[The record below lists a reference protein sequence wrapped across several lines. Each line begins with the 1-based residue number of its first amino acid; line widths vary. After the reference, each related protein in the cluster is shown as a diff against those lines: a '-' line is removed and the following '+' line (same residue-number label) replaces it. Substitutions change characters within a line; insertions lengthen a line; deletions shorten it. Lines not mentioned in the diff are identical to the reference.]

1 MMIVYFFYFVQ
12 FFFLLVVFLLL
23 LLLLF
28 FMFINIFFPSNIFC
42 YGLDYS
48 FTHTKQNWRK
58 PNVLLGNHL
67 TTVCL
72 TQRQMGPAS
81 VYVVYVFYFLLSHFL
96 TKIPNQR
103 QKLNRRSEKTK
114 PSFNRKKA
122 FSYFFFR
129 GRRRSVFHNNLHK
142 FACVPI

>member
-1 MMIVYFFYFVQ
+1 MLHFRNDDCLVFFILFNF
-12 FFFLLVVFLLL
+12 FFFLLLFGCCCCCFSCSLIFFFVSIKYILLWVR
-23 LLLLF
+23 LF
-28 FMFINIFFPSNIFC
+28 F
-42 YGLDYS
+42 YAYK
-48 FTHTKQNWRK
+48 TKLEKTKCLAWK
-58 PNVLLGNHL
+58 PL

-122 FSYFFFR
+122 FSYFF
-129 GRRRSVFHNNLHK
+129 
-142 FACVPI
+142 

>member
-1 MMIVYFFYFVQ
+1 MLHFRNDDCLLFFILFNF
-12 FFFLLVVFLLL
+12 FFFLLLFCCCCCC
-23 LLLLF
+23 F
-28 FMFINIFFPSNIFC
+28 FMFINIFFLFPSNIFC

-122 FSYFFFR
+122 FSYFF
-129 GRRRSVFHNNLHK
+129 
-142 FACVPI
+142 